1 MSKFV
6 KNSHIWGRI
15 YFIFLQHVLKQT
27 FLIPNYNF
35 LIPNFDLSEKI
46 GKAVTK

>member
-1 MSKFV
+1 MSLLTAPIDKS
-6 KNSHIWGRI
+6 SHIKARI
-15 YFIFLQHVLKQT
+15 YFTVLKH
-27 FLIPNYNF
+27 FLKETESL